1 MDNFKFNFLSRNSKL
16 FKLKQEF
23 NKALNVFPLLRE
35 LLKTTPCRKIVLY
48 ILIGGTELIFGHLK
62 KKLAVSLAGYSGNMI
77 IVMLKTQS

>member
-23 NKALNVFPLLRE
+23 TKALNVFPLLRE

-48 ILIGGTELIFGHLK
+48 ILIGGTELIVWAPDEKINSVFSRLFW
-62 KKLAVSLAGYSGNMI
+62 
-77 IVMLKTQS
+77 